1 LCRVDDGD
9 AERHEWNQPM
19 LGQLL
24 LLPRPRQPAVH
35 SVHQR
40 TLRHLGRHVLLVPG
54 VGRTAGTAAVAM
66 AAALAAVSA
75 GSGTVPVELVLGG
88 ARALG

>member
-1 LCRVDDGD
+1 
-9 AERHEWNQPM
+9 
-19 LGQLL
+19 
-24 LLPRPRQPAVH
+24 
-35 SVHQR
+35 
-40 TLRHLGRHVLLVPG
+40 
-54 VGRTAGTAAVAM
+54 M